1 MEKLTMKDGEDEKRC
16 LCSRS
21 GNFDVLRVRMS
32 ALVPVVP
39 IVPSVQTLESK

>member
-39 IVPSVQTLESK
+39 TVQLFQAFKP